1 MVRITVLGGTGY
13 TGSAVARK
21 AQRRGHEVVA
31 VSRNRPADPLPG
43 VTYTPGSVLDPDFL
57 ETVVAGSDVVF
68 ESVAPRGEMA
78 GREEGVVERLIALT
92 AGTGIR
98 LGVMGGASSL
108 LVAPD
113 GPRLYD
119 VSTVPEPVRP
129 EVETGIALLEMLKT
143 SPENVDWFYVSPPVT
158 FGVWAPAEEK
168 GSYRLSDDVL
178 LADAEG
184 KSTISAAD
192 LALAVLDEIEEPR
205 YRRRRFHAA
214 H

>member
-13 TGSAVARK
+13 AGSAVARE

-31 VSRNRPADPLPG
+31 VSRNRPADPIPG
-43 VTYTPGSVLDPDFL
+43 VAYTPGSVLDPEFL
-57 ETVVAGSDVVF
+57 ESVVAGSDVVL

-78 GREEGVVERLIALT
+78 GREEGLVERLIALT

-98 LGVMGGASSL
+98 LGVIGGASSL
-108 LVAPD
+108 LIAPE

-119 VSTVPEPVRP
+119 VNEVPEPVRL
-129 EVETGIALLEMLKT
+129 EVETGIALLEMLKN
-143 SPENVDWFYVSPPVT
+143 SPENVDWFYVSPPLE

-168 GSYRLSDDVL
+168 GTYRLSDDVL
-178 LADAEG
+178 LTDARG

-192 LALAVLDEIEEPR
+192 LALAVLDEIEAPR
-205 YRRRRFHAA
+205 YRRRRLHAA

>member
-1 MVRITVLGGTGY
+1 MSRITILGGTGY
-13 TGSAVARK
+13 TGGAVARE
-21 AQRRGHEVVA
+21 AQRRGHEVVV

-57 ETVVAGSDVVF
+57 AKVVAGSDVVF

-78 GREEGVVERLIALT
+78 GREEGLVERLIDLT

-108 LVAPD
+108 LLAPE

-119 VSTVPEPVRP
+119 VGPVPEPVRL
-129 EVETGIALLEMLKT
+129 EVETGIALLEMLKN
-143 SPENVDWFYVSPPVT
+143 SPESVDWFYVSPPVE
-158 FGVWAPAEEK
+158 FGAWAPAEEK

-192 LALAVLDEIEEPR
+192 LAVAVLDEIEEPR